1 MAEFSSHV
9 PGTFSWV
16 ELATT
21 DRQAGVA
28 FYRALFGWEVRDA
41 PIGPNEIYSMFQ
53 MRGKEV
59 AAAYTMMADERKL
72 GVPSHWNLYVTVTS
86 ADDAARK
93 AGELGAKV
101 LALPFDVMDV
111 GRMAV
116 LQDPTG
122 AVFCVWQA
130 KKHIGAQI
138 LNEPGALCW
147 SELTTRDPKAA
158 EAFYTAL
165 FGWSA
170 KHGAA
175 STQMDYTELGVPGH
189 PPGAGMM
196 KMPDNMP
203 ASVPSYWMP
212 YFQVDDADAST
223 AKAKALGGSLMVGPT
238 DIPKV
243 GRFAILTDPQGAMF
257 AVLTFT
263 GA

>member
-21 DRQAGVA
+21 DREAGVA
-28 FYRALFGWEVRDA
+28 FYGALFGWEVSDA
-41 PIGPNEIYSMFQ
+41 PIGRNEIYSMFQ

-116 LQDPTG
+116 LQDPAG

-130 KKHIGAQI
+130 KTHIGARI

-147 SELTTRDPKAA
+147 SELTTRDPSAA

-165 FGWSA
+165 FGWAA

-175 STQMDYTELGVPGH
+175 STLPHYTELGLPGEH
-189 PPGAGMM
+189 PGAGML

-212 YFQVDDADAST
+212 YFQVDDADASA
-223 AKAKALGGSLMVGPT
+223 AKAKELGAVLMVGPN
-238 DIPKV
+238 DIPNL
-243 GRFAILTDPQGAMF
+243 GRFAILKDPQGAMF
-257 AVLTFT
+257 AVYMFA

>member
-59 AAAYTMMADERKL
+59 AAAYTLMADERKL
-72 GVPSHWNLYVTVTS
+72 GVPSHWNLYVTVAD
-86 ADDAARK
+86 ADDAAKK
-93 AGELGAKV
+93 AAGLGAKV
-101 LALPFDVMDV
+101 LAHPFDVMDV

-116 LQDPTG
+116 LQDPAG

-130 KKHIGAQI
+130 KKHIGARI
-138 LNEPGALCW
+138 LTEPGALCW
-147 SELTTRDPKAA
+147 SELTTRDPQAA

-165 FGWSA
+165 FGWVA

-175 STQMDYTELGVPGH
+175 STLPDYTELGVPGQ

-196 KMPDNMP
+196 KTPDNMP

-212 YFQVDDADAST
+212 YFQVADADAST
-223 AKAKALGGSLMVGPT
+223 AKAKELGGSLMVGPN
-238 DIPKV
+238 DIPNV
-243 GRFAILTDPQGAMF
+243 GRFAILKDPQGAMF
-257 AVLTFT
+257 AVFNR
-263 GA
+263 